1 MVCKLKFN
9 YNIYRITTNSNTNSR
24 RHPTLPATFSNTSNL
39 QVLKEIRDWYGVCD
53 DSQPSLECTHYAGVS
68 FIVCL
73 YMRTAVQSKI
83 LIQLRQK
90 PLYTLSKSSAPAT
103 QHERVLNTDSWR
115 KYLFF
120 KVLFQKKGKKNPQL
134 YFSLISSIN
143 SMVGPLSSMCDAMKN
158 IFIIDC
164 LYPGSRWRLP
174 QFGNRCL

>member
-9 YNIYRITTNSNTNSR
+9 YNIYRITTTNSNTNSR
-24 RHPTLPATFSNTSNL
+24 RHPTFSNTSNL

-53 DSQPSLECTHYAGVS
+53 DSQPSLVCTHYVGVS

-103 QHERVLNTDSWR
+103 QHERVLNTDSGR

>member
-120 KVLFQKKGKKNPQL
+120 SLVPEKRKTESTIIFLF
-134 YFSLISSIN
+134 
-143 SMVGPLSSMCDAMKN
+143 D
-158 IFIIDC
+158 
-164 LYPGSRWRLP
+164 
-174 QFGNRCL
+174 QFY

>member
-9 YNIYRITTNSNTNSR
+9 YNIYRITTTNSNTNSR
-24 RHPTLPATFSNTSNL
+24 RHSTLPATFSNTSNL

-90 PLYTLSKSSAPAT
+90 PLYYQKVVLLLHNMSGCLIQIAEGNICFSKSCS
-103 QHERVLNTDSWR
+103 R
-115 KYLFF
+115 KKEKRIHNYI
-120 KVLFQKKGKKNPQL
+120 
-134 YFSLISSIN
+134 SL
-143 SMVGPLSSMCDAMKN
+143 
-158 IFIIDC
+158 
-164 LYPGSRWRLP
+164 
-174 QFGNRCL
+174 